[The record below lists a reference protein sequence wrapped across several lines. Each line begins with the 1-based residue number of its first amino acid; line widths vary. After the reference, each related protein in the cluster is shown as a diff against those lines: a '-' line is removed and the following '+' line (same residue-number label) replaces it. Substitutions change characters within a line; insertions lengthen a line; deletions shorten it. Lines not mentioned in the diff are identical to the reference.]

1 MDRDSYENNTL
12 DLSDTTDESSSS
24 SKSGLFQG
32 NQPFVLDLH
41 DIKKDEPAREK
52 VTPGAKGKK
61 NKRRGRPVENKPA
74 SNTSSSASLPTT
86 EAAGKEEFYDADGSF
101 HDVAVMD
108 RLIHRKTKNKK
119 PAPKPKTT
127 KKRQSDGPTCSKF
140 LTELSR
146 KLALKKRQ
154 EEESPKNIVETI
166 IESITNAL
174 PVKFSKKSPSK
185 RDSPMKIETLKTYA
199 PELLPND
206 TLSVPPTIQNNEK
219 ILPLSEEVPTIS
231 TERLTKTRGFRMPK
245 MPLVSSEVFK
255 QSEMKVKVVKED
267 VAVNTGG
274 EHDVAS
280 EIAKHVGTLR
290 KISLIAEEF
299 NQKTA
304 KNLKEIVDSVQ
315 ADLLKKLEEAQ
326 AEHKASI
333 LANQM
338 MMNEQKEPQE
348 QAL

>member
-1 MDRDSYENNTL
+1 
-12 DLSDTTDESSSS
+12 
-24 SKSGLFQG
+24 
-32 NQPFVLDLH
+32 
-41 DIKKDEPAREK
+41 
-52 VTPGAKGKK
+52 
-61 NKRRGRPVENKPA
+61 
-74 SNTSSSASLPTT
+74 
-86 EAAGKEEFYDADGSF
+86 
-101 HDVAVMD
+101 MD
-108 RLIHRKTKNKK
+108 RLVHRKTKNKK

-140 LTELSR
+140 LAELSR

-154 EEESPKNIVETI
+154 EEESPNSIVETI

-185 RDSPMKIETLKTYA
+185 RDSPMKIETLQTYA

-206 TLSVPPTIQNNEK
+206 TLSVPPSTQNIK
-219 ILPLSEEVPTIS
+219 TILPSNEEMHTIS
-231 TERLTKTRGFRMPK
+231 TEKLTKTRGFRILK
-245 MPLVSSEVFK
+245 MPFVSSEVFK
-255 QSEMKVKVVKED
+255 QPEIKIKVVKED

-304 KNLKEIVDSVQ
+304 KNLKEIVESVQ
-315 ADLLKKLEEAQ
+315 EDLLKKLEEAQ

-338 MMNEQKEPQE
+338 LMDQQKEPQE
-348 QAL
+348 QSL